1 MLSAVTL
8 RFGYLALLCWFVV
21 CLAPF
26 VALVKFATNRK
37 RFCANG
43 AWRFVVCVE
52 VAAIYHTNQG
62 GARPSLTST
71 NKFVGESGPL
81 TGVMRPHL
89 TTQPGGKRQGQ
100 PKGKLMLFFFITASA
115 AFVLWTASM
124 GYIVFVGTKA
134 RFDRFSKENVSDPE
148 MDWFDE
154 LY

>member
-21 CLAPF
+21 CFL

-37 RFCANG
+37 RFWANG
-43 AWRFVVCVE
+43 AWHFVVCVE
-52 VAAIYHTNQG
+52 VAALYHTNQG

-89 TTQPGGKRQGQ
+89 TTQPGRKD
-100 PKGKLMLFFFITASA
+100 K
-115 AFVLWTASM
+115 
-124 GYIVFVGTKA
+124 
-134 RFDRFSKENVSDPE
+134 
-148 MDWFDE
+148 
-154 LY
+154 